1 MSKLLYI
8 QASPRKERSRSRR
21 VADAFV
27 EAYRRAH
34 PDDEIVTMDLF
45 EKDLPAFDGL
55 AVQAKYAILH
65 GQDHSDA
72 EADAWRTV
80 EELIAEFTSADK
92 YVLAV
97 PMWNFG
103 VPYRLKQYIDLLVQP
118 GYTFS
123 FSPEEGY
130 AGLVTGKPILVV
142 HASGGAYDQD
152 ETAALDHERSYMAQ
166 ILGFIG
172 FEDIRSIVIEPTLHG
187 GPDVAEQKTAEALA
201 GAASLA
207 ETF

>member
-21 VADAFV
+21 VANAFV
-27 EAYRRAH
+27 EAYRQAH
-34 PDDEIVTMDLF
+34 PDDEIVAMDLF
-45 EKDLPAFDGL
+45 EADLPAFDGL

-65 GQDHSDA
+65 GQDHSA
-72 EADAWRTV
+72 PEADAWRAV

-142 HASGGAYDQD
+142 HASGGAYSQP
-152 ETAALDHERSYMAQ
+152 ETAPVDHERSYLAQ
-166 ILGFIG
+166 VLGFIG
-172 FEDIRSIVIEPTLHG
+172 FEDVRSIVIEPTLHG
-187 GPDVAEQKTAEALA
+187 GPEVADQKTDEALA
-201 GAASLA
+201 EAAALV